1 MGDCALPSLP
11 LYIST
16 SLGFTNWQ
24 ANIPR
29 ARPDSKGE
37 CETCEFA
44 LRAHKTHIVRQVAHY
59 ASVSVPYTTV
69 ILIHTA
75 HRPGPLAPVGSA
87 CGQWHLHTFRNDS
100 CPCNCVLSLI
110 LNLGVCH
117 CSPFSR
123 SSWLRI
129 SLPYLALVGT

>member
-11 LYIST
+11 LYIRT

-87 CGQWHLHTFRNDS
+87 CGHWHLPSEMTAAHAIASSHSFSTWESVTAAHSADH
-100 CPCNCVLSLI
+100 
-110 LNLGVCH
+110 LGYGY
-117 CSPFSR
+117 
-123 SSWLRI
+123 I
-129 SLPYLALVGT
+129 YLTLL